1 MNARQR
7 IEEELL
13 VLRCQEGDPAAMEQ
27 LVLRWQERLWH
38 HARRLSGNDEAA
50 WDVLQEAWMAMAGRM
65 RSLNDPAA
73 FGGWA
78 YQIVSHK
85 CRDWIRREMRGR
97 AALEAYREMPEEGE
111 DEWLQKKYEEVK
123 ALMERLSGAE
133 RAILALVYE
142 EGFDM
147 GQVAEILGV
156 PAGTVKSRLFHAR
169 RKLRELYEERHH
181 DTGK

>member
-13 VLRCQEGDPAAMEQ
+13 VLRCQEGDPAAMEE

-50 WDVLQEAWMAMAGRM
+50 WDVLQEAWMAMVGRM
-65 RSLNDPAA
+65 RSLSDPAA

-78 YQIVSHK
+78 YQIVSNK

-97 AALEAYREMPEEGE
+97 AALEGYREMPG
-111 DEWLQKKYEEVK
+111 
-123 ALMERLSGAE
+123 G
-133 RAILALVYE
+133 
-142 EGFDM
+142 
-147 GQVAEILGV
+147 
-156 PAGTVKSRLFHAR
+156 
-169 RKLRELYEERHH
+169 
-181 DTGK
+181 